1 MKIMSINIKL
11 ATYVL
16 ILSCFAP
23 RLHAQRTTRD
33 STRSVQLWGL
43 STGGNV
49 PMFDL
54 AGRYNPFASVT
65 LEYSRKNREG
75 WFIGASFD
83 AMYGNS
89 VRNSNEIFGGL
100 MDSEGNL
107 IGVNGEFAYLQPGL
121 SGGQLGLNLGKLISP
136 RYNPNSG
143 WVLSQGLGL
152 VQNKIGL
159 RDQRGN
165 FPQLQNPFLEGYDR
179 LHRGMY
185 TATALRYLHLDNRER
200 INYSLNIHLNLA
212 VSKSVRGFNI
222 DTGAI
227 DNALKF
233 DPFIG
238 AGFTWF
244 LPVYA
249 KQESFYLVD

>member
-1 MKIMSINIKL
+1 MKMFSNNTKL

-16 ILSCFAP
+16 ILICFAP
-23 RLHAQRTTRD
+23 KLQAQRTTRD

-54 AGRYNPFASVT
+54 ASRYNPFASVT
-65 LEYSRKNREG
+65 LEYTRKNREG
-75 WFIGASFD
+75 WFVGASFD

-89 VRNSNEIFGGL
+89 VADANEIFRGL
-100 MDSEGNL
+100 MDADGNL
-107 IGVNGEFAYLQPGL
+107 IGVNGEFAYIQPGL
-121 SGGQLGLNLGKLISP
+121 SGGQVGLNLGKLISP

-143 WVLSQGLGL
+143 LVLCQSLGL

-165 FPQLQNPFLEGYDR
+165 FPQLQSPFVEGYDR
-179 LHRGMY
+179 LHRGIY
-185 TATALRYLHLDNRER
+185 TATGVRYLHLDNQER
-200 INYSLNIHLNLA
+200 INYAFNLSINFA
-212 VSKSVRGFNI
+212 LSRSVRGFNI
-222 DTGAI
+222 DTGSL

-233 DPFIG
+233 DAFIS

-244 LPVYA
+244 LPVYS